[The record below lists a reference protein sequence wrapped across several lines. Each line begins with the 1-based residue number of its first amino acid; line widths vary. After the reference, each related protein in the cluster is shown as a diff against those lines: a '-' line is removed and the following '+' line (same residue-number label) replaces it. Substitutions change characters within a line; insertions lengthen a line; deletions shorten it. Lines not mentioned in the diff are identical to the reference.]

1 MKSYDKN
8 IESPYLMYLD
18 TNNLYGWAM
27 SQKLP
32 VNGFEWVEDL
42 SQFKEDFIKNYDE
55 DSNKGYFLEV
65 DVEYPK
71 NCLIFIVIY
80 HFNLKGIKLENVIS
94 LFVAFITRKTI
105 LFT

>member
-32 VNGFEWVEDL
+32 VNGFEYAKQL
-42 SQFKEDFIKNYDE
+42 SGCNSIEFDEHFIKDYDE
-55 DSNKGYFLEV
+55 NSDKG
-65 DVEYPK
+65 
-71 NCLIFIVIY
+71 
-80 HFNLKGIKLENVIS
+80 
-94 LFVAFITRKTI
+94 
-105 LFT
+105 